1 MRPPLSR
8 TFAINL
14 GTAAVFGAIATTCAK
29 FELERRRFEHE
40 KATSL
45 LLEEARQ
52 QAMELERQ
60 KFKHEKERLELE
72 GEKVRIRK
80 TTLTDSARQ
89 KAEHQV
95 LRISRS
101 GVTHLDASD
110 FVQKMWEEFL
120 STETIATDSSRQ

>member
-8 TFAINL
+8 AFAIIL

-29 FELERRRFEHE
+29 LELERRRFEHE

-72 GEKVRIRK
+72 REKVRIRK
-80 TTLTDSARQ
+80 TTLIDSARQ
-89 KAEHQV
+89 KAEHKV

-101 GVTHLDASD
+101 GVAHVDASD